1 MAIGKSK
8 ANGSKIKAF
17 HLGGEQMA
25 RKKMIL
31 DLDTGIDDA
40 LAIAYAVA
48 DPEVDLIGIIGS
60 YGNVYVEDG
69 VQNSLKILELLQAT
83 DVPVYQGLA
92 HSSESDHFDRMP
104 ISAEIH
110 GQNGIGEID
119 LPAPKRQPEK
129 GDALDFFINAV
140 EKYQQDL
147 ILVPTGPL
155 TNLDAAIKRSPKL
168 VNQIGNITLMGGAVT
183 VPGNVT
189 NVAEANINQDATAA
203 DHVFRQAPLTQV
215 GLDVTLRTLLTR
227 KETQQWRD
235 LKTKAGAAFADMVDY
250 YIKAYE
256 VTSPD
261 LHGCALHDPFAV
273 GVAIDP
279 SFVDT
284 IALNMYVTTD
294 KKYYGRTTGDPARL
308 SKPNPNVKVAVNAD
322 VDRYLASFMEH
333 LTGLFAK
340 N

>member
-1 MAIGKSK
+1 MEVVLMA
-8 ANGSKIKAF
+8 
-17 HLGGEQMA
+17 Q
-25 RKKMIL
+25 KKMIL

-40 LAIAYAVA
+40 MAIAYAVA
-48 DPEVDLIGIIGS
+48 DPDVDLIGIIGS

-69 VQNSLKILELLQAT
+69 VQNSLKILELLGAT

-104 ISAEIH
+104 VSAQIH
-110 GQNGIGEID
+110 GENGIGDVD
-119 LPAPKRQPEK
+119 LPTPARKPET
-129 GDALDFFINAV
+129 GDAIDFFIDAV
-140 EKYQQDL
+140 KKYGKDL

-155 TNLDAAIKRSPKL
+155 TNLDAAIKKAPEIADE
-168 VNQIGNITLMGGAVT
+168 IGNVTLMGGAVT

-189 NVAEANINQDATAA
+189 NVAEANIQQDASAA
-203 DHVFRQAPLTQV
+203 NNVFRKVPLTQV
-215 GLDVTLRTLLTR
+215 GLDVTLRTLLTK

-235 LKTKAGAAFADMVDY
+235 LGTKSGRAFADIVDY

-273 GVAIDP
+273 GVAINPD
-279 SFVDT
+279 FVST
-284 IALNMYVTTD
+284 ISLNMYVTTD
-294 KKYYGRTTGDPARL
+294 EKYYGRTTGDPARL
-308 SKPNPNVKVAVNAD
+308 SDPNPNVKVAVNAD
-322 VDRYLASFMEH
+322 VDAYLKAFMSH
-333 LTGLFAK
+333 LTGLFQQ